1 MGLFQRLLELGAAC
15 DITAPMDIVFKET
28 FGGHNPA
35 RFEVAWVDGASGRDI
50 ERMLKRNGIRTW
62 GLIPTRDSLCFTVDI
77 ADAEKARNL
86 LNDAD
91 VRVLAAPP
99 EAWGDDTKSLRNA
112 GRVVRYVNGV
122 RVEDTRR

>member
-15 DITAPMDIVFKET
+15 DITAPADILIKET
-28 FGGHNPA
+28 VGGRNPA
-35 RFEVAWVDGASGRDI
+35 RFEVSWVDGASGRDI

-62 GLIPTRDSLCFTVDI
+62 GLIPTRGSLCFTVDM
-77 ADAEKARNL
+77 ADAEKARKL
-86 LNDAD
+86 LSNAD

-112 GRVVRYVNGV
+112 GRVVTYVNGV
-122 RVEDTRR
+122 KVKDTRR